1 MAELPY
7 GGAGHSGSATLKFG
21 TITQY
26 AGAVVSLGLI
36 VGIGVWGYK
45 VVVRDVSG
53 VPVVRAASHA
63 PMRIAP
69 EQPGG
74 ETAAH
79 QGLSVNEVM
88 AKGGAEKPADRLV
101 LAPKPVHLEDED
113 QPSAASIAPK
123 PVARSEAV
131 MAQEEGEAE
140 PLTPQMASIRA
151 LAEALADGVAPL
163 AAPEV
168 VTPAAVVLPSA
179 TVDAVEAE
187 APVAQALADAG
198 AETAETAEAAEAP
211 DTAGVLTTIVRQ
223 SLRPRLRPQ
232 ALGTV
237 TPSATN
243 EAVLAALTSDAGS
256 IPVGTRLVQ
265 LGAFDSAEV
274 AGREWER
281 LGTKFGDY
289 MGGKERVIQRAE
301 SGGRVFYRLRAMGF
315 ADLSD
320 ARRFCAALVAERADC
335 IPVVSK

>member
-7 GGAGHSGSATLKFG
+7 SGARQSSSAAYSLGTL
-21 TITQY
+21 TNY
-26 AGAVVSLGLI
+26 AGAVVSLGLM

-45 VVVRDVSG
+45 VVSRDVSG
-53 VPVVRAASHA
+53 VPVVRAASNE

-69 EQPGG
+69 EKPGG
-74 ETAAH
+74 QLAAH

-88 AKGGAEKPADRLV
+88 AKGGAEKPAERLV
-101 LAPKPVHLEDED
+101 LAPKPVDLTEED
-113 QPSAASIAPK
+113 QPLAGIVAPS
-123 PVARSEAV
+123 PVVRSEAGV
-131 MAQEEGEAE
+131 SLEESDAE

-163 AAPEV
+163 AAQEAQVETVTPVAVVVPAEPVTAVIEAVPEV
-168 VTPAAVVLPSA
+168 T
-179 TVDAVEAE
+179 AVENNIVAE
-187 APVAQALADAG
+187 PVKASLVS
-198 AETAETAEAAEAP
+198 T
-211 DTAGVLTTIVRQ
+211 
-223 SLRPRLRPQ
+223 SLRPKLRP
-232 ALGTV
+232 AAFKAV
-237 TPSATN
+237 APAAT
-243 EAVLAALTSDAGS
+243 EAAVMAALTNEAGS

-281 LGTKFGDY
+281 LGTKFGEY
-289 MGGKERVIQRAE
+289 MDGKERVIQRAE

-320 ARRFCAALVAERADC
+320 SRRFCAALVAERADC

>member
-7 GGAGHSGSATLKFG
+7 SGARQSSSAAYSLGTL
-21 TITQY
+21 TNY
-26 AGAVVSLGLI
+26 AGAVVSLGLM

-45 VVVRDVSG
+45 VVSRDVSG
-53 VPVVRAASHA
+53 VPVVRAASNE

-69 EQPGG
+69 EKPGG
-74 ETAAH
+74 QLAAH

-88 AKGGAEKPADRLV
+88 AKGGAEKPAERLV
-101 LAPKPVHLEDED
+101 LAPKPVDLTEED
-113 QPSAASIAPK
+113 QPLAGIVAPR
-123 PVARSEAV
+123 PVVRSEAGV
-131 MAQEEGEAE
+131 SLDESDIE

-163 AAPEV
+163 AAQETRAET
-168 VTPAAVVLPSA
+168 VTPAAMVVPA
-179 TVDAVEAE
+179 EPVTAVIEAVPEVAAVEDNAVAE
-187 APVAQALADAG
+187 PVKASLVS
-198 AETAETAEAAEAP
+198 T
-211 DTAGVLTTIVRQ
+211 
-223 SLRPRLRPQ
+223 SLRPKLRP
-232 ALGTV
+232 AAFKAV
-237 TPSATN
+237 APAAT
-243 EAVLAALTSDAGS
+243 EAAVMAALTNEAGS

-281 LGTKFGDY
+281 LGTKFGEY
-289 MGGKERVIQRAE
+289 MDGKERVIQRAE

-320 ARRFCAALVAERADC
+320 SRRFCAALVAERADC

>member
-7 GGAGHSGSATLKFG
+7 SGARQSSSAAYSLGTL
-21 TITQY
+21 TNY
-26 AGAVVSLGLI
+26 AGAVVSLGLM

-45 VVVRDVSG
+45 VVSRDVSG
-53 VPVVRAASHA
+53 VPVVRAASNE

-69 EQPGG
+69 EKPGG
-74 ETAAH
+74 QLAAH

-88 AKGGAEKPADRLV
+88 AKGGAEKPAERLV
-101 LAPKPVHLEDED
+101 LAPKPVDLTDED
-113 QPSAASIAPK
+113 QPLAGIVAPR
-123 PVARSEAV
+123 PVVRSEAGV
-131 MAQEEGEAE
+131 SLDESDIE

-163 AAPEV
+163 AAQEAQVETVTPVAVVVPAEPVTAVIEAVPEV
-168 VTPAAVVLPSA
+168 T
-179 TVDAVEAE
+179 AVENNIVAE
-187 APVAQALADAG
+187 PVKASLVS
-198 AETAETAEAAEAP
+198 T
-211 DTAGVLTTIVRQ
+211 
-223 SLRPRLRPQ
+223 SLRPKLRP
-232 ALGTV
+232 AAFKAV
-237 TPSATN
+237 APAAT
-243 EAVLAALTSDAGS
+243 EAAVLAALTSEAGS

-281 LGTKFGDY
+281 LGTKFGEY
-289 MGGKERVIQRAE
+289 MDGKERVIQRAE

-320 ARRFCAALVAERADC
+320 SRRFCAALVAERADC

>member
-7 GGAGHSGSATLKFG
+7 SGARQSSSAAYSLGTL
-21 TITQY
+21 TNY
-26 AGAVVSLGLI
+26 AGAVVSLGLM

-45 VVVRDVSG
+45 VVSRDVSG
-53 VPVVRAASHA
+53 VPVVRAASNE

-69 EQPGG
+69 EKPGG
-74 ETAAH
+74 QLAAH

-88 AKGGAEKPADRLV
+88 AKGGAEKPAERLV
-101 LAPKPVHLEDED
+101 LAPKPVDLTEED
-113 QPSAASIAPK
+113 QPLAGIVAPR
-123 PVARSEAV
+123 PVVRSEAGV
-131 MAQEEGEAE
+131 SLDESDIE

-163 AAPEV
+163 AAQETRAET
-168 VTPAAVVLPSA
+168 VTPAAVVVPA
-179 TVDAVEAE
+179 EPVTAVIEAVPEVAAVEDNAVAE
-187 APVAQALADAG
+187 PVKASLVS
-198 AETAETAEAAEAP
+198 T
-211 DTAGVLTTIVRQ
+211 
-223 SLRPRLRPQ
+223 SLRPKLRP
-232 ALGTV
+232 AAFKAV
-237 TPSATN
+237 APAAT
-243 EAVLAALTSDAGS
+243 EAAVMAALTNEAGS

-281 LGTKFGDY
+281 LGTKFGEY
-289 MGGKERVIQRAE
+289 MDGKERVIQRAE

-320 ARRFCAALVAERADC
+320 SRRFCAALVAERADC

>member
-7 GGAGHSGSATLKFG
+7 SGARQSSSAAYSLGTL
-21 TITQY
+21 TNY
-26 AGAVVSLGLI
+26 AGAVVSLGLM

-45 VVVRDVSG
+45 VVSRDVSG
-53 VPVVRAASHA
+53 VPVVRAASNE

-69 EQPGG
+69 EKPGG
-74 ETAAH
+74 QLAAH

-88 AKGGAEKPADRLV
+88 AKGGAEKPAERLV
-101 LAPKPVHLEDED
+101 LAPKPVDLTEED
-113 QPSAASIAPK
+113 QPLAGIVAPR
-123 PVARSEAV
+123 PVVRSEAGV
-131 MAQEEGEAE
+131 SLDESDVE

-163 AAPEV
+163 AAQETQAETVTPVAVVVPAEPVTAVIEAVPEV
-168 VTPAAVVLPSA
+168 AAVENN
-179 TVDAVEAE
+179 AVAE
-187 APVAQALADAG
+187 PVKASLVS
-198 AETAETAEAAEAP
+198 T
-211 DTAGVLTTIVRQ
+211 
-223 SLRPRLRPQ
+223 SLRPKLRP
-232 ALGTV
+232 AAFKAV
-237 TPSATN
+237 APAAT
-243 EAVLAALTSDAGS
+243 EAAVMAALTNEAGS

-281 LGTKFGDY
+281 LGTKFGEY
-289 MGGKERVIQRAE
+289 MDGKERVIQRAE

-320 ARRFCAALVAERADC
+320 SRRFCAALVAERADC

>member
-7 GGAGHSGSATLKFG
+7 SGARQSSSAAYSLGTL
-21 TITQY
+21 TNY
-26 AGAVVSLGLI
+26 AGAVVSLGLM

-45 VVVRDVSG
+45 VVSRDVSG
-53 VPVVRAASHA
+53 VPVVRAASNE

-69 EQPGG
+69 EKPGG
-74 ETAAH
+74 QLAAH

-88 AKGGAEKPADRLV
+88 AKGGAEKPAERLV
-101 LAPKPVHLEDED
+101 LAPKPVDLTEED
-113 QPSAASIAPK
+113 QPLAGIVAPS
-123 PVARSEAV
+123 PVVRSEAGV
-131 MAQEEGEAE
+131 SLEESDAE

-163 AAPEV
+163 AAQEAQVETVTPVAVVVPAEPVTAVIEAVPEV
-168 VTPAAVVLPSA
+168 T
-179 TVDAVEAE
+179 AVEDNIVAE
-187 APVAQALADAG
+187 PVKASLVS
-198 AETAETAEAAEAP
+198 T
-211 DTAGVLTTIVRQ
+211 
-223 SLRPRLRPQ
+223 SLRPKLRP
-232 ALGTV
+232 AAFKAV
-237 TPSATN
+237 APAAT
-243 EAVLAALTSDAGS
+243 EAAVLAALTSEAGS

-281 LGTKFGDY
+281 LGTKFGEY
-289 MGGKERVIQRAE
+289 MDGKERVIQRAE

-320 ARRFCAALVAERADC
+320 SRRFCAALVAERADC

>member
-7 GGAGHSGSATLKFG
+7 SGARQSSSAAYSLGTL
-21 TITQY
+21 TNY
-26 AGAVVSLGLI
+26 AGAVVSLGLM

-45 VVVRDVSG
+45 VVSRDVSG
-53 VPVVRAASHA
+53 VPVVRAASNE

-69 EQPGG
+69 EKPGG
-74 ETAAH
+74 QLAAH

-88 AKGGAEKPADRLV
+88 AKGGAEKPAERLV
-101 LAPKPVHLEDED
+101 LAPKPVDLTEED
-113 QPSAASIAPK
+113 QPLAGIVAPR
-123 PVARSEAV
+123 PVVRSEAGV
-131 MAQEEGEAE
+131 SLDESDAE

-163 AAPEV
+163 AAQETRAET
-168 VTPAAVVLPSA
+168 VTPAAVVVPA
-179 TVDAVEAE
+179 EPVTAVIEAVPEVAAVEDNAVAE
-187 APVAQALADAG
+187 PVKASLVS
-198 AETAETAEAAEAP
+198 T
-211 DTAGVLTTIVRQ
+211 
-223 SLRPRLRPQ
+223 SLRPKLRP
-232 ALGTV
+232 AAFKAV
-237 TPSATN
+237 APAAT
-243 EAVLAALTSDAGS
+243 EAAVMAALTNEAGS

-281 LGTKFGDY
+281 LGTKFGEY
-289 MGGKERVIQRAE
+289 MDGKERVIQRAE

-320 ARRFCAALVAERADC
+320 SRRFCAALVAERADC